1 MPNFS
6 PFFILSFIFHFL
18 LFIFTFSSFF
28 SDNGPP
34 LSRGLQG
41 GGYSPGGHYFQVH
54 LHSNASWSCGR
65 DGGGGLYNLK
75 GWKISIPSPHSLQYI
90 IRSLGPYFKTL
101 KEADVY
107 RRPSKIACPLPL
119 PSPRTLPDHSLNILP

>member
-6 PFFILSFIFHFL
+6 LFFILSFIFHFL
-18 LFIFTFSSFF
+18 LFIFIFSSFF

-41 GGYSPGGHYFQVH
+41 GGTALGGTTSRSTCTQTPLGHVV
-54 LHSNASWSCGR
+54 GM
-65 DGGGGLYNLK
+65 GGGLYNLK